1 MEEMTER
8 KVRETEIYHGKILNL
23 YKDDILLP
31 DGKPG
36 IREYIR
42 HIGAS
47 CVVPMSDNENIYM
60 VRQFRYPFRKVLLEI
75 PAGKLDSKG
84 EDPLEAAKRELREE
98 TGAEASEWISLGAYY
113 PTCAYSDEV
122 IHMYLARDLRFGS
135 TDPDEDEFIETE
147 SIPLTDL
154 IEMIMS
160 DQIRDGKTQTALLKA
175 YQFLKKEGQKN

>member
-1 MEEMTER
+1 MCDMTER
-8 KVRETEIYHGKILNL
+8 KVRETMIYQGKILDL

-47 CVVPMSDNENIYM
+47 CVVPVSDSGDVYM
-60 VRQFRYPFRKVLLEI
+60 VRQFRYPFHRVLLEI
-75 PAGKLDSKG
+75 PAGKLDGKE

-122 IHMYLARDLRFGS
+122 IHMYLAKGLRFGS
-135 TDPDEDEFIETE
+135 TDPDDDEFIETE
-147 SIPLTDL
+147 PIPLADL
-154 IEMIMS
+154 IEMIMN

-175 YQFLKKEGQKN
+175 YRFLQAEKRTN